1 MSDVLEIESLDLEGR
16 GIAHLNGKVVFVEGA
31 LPGETVLA
39 RHIVS
44 RKTFDKSRIERIIKP
59 SSQRVAPPCPNF
71 GICGGCAIQH
81 LEPAA
86 QVAIKQRVLEDALV
100 HIGKVKAQQ
109 MLAPLHGPYWGYRS
123 RARLSVRLVTKKGG
137 ALVGFR
143 ERGKPY
149 VVDMHECLILPKHV
163 STLLTPL
170 RQLVTSL
177 SIPARIPQIEVAVAD
192 QTTALALRHLD
203 PLTVDDIAKLRDFAA
218 LHNVSWWLQLKGPES
233 LHPLNPEDTEK
244 LYYDLPE
251 FGLRMRYGPSD
262 FTQVNQPI
270 NQRLIIKALDLL
282 DIQATDRVADLF
294 CGLGNFTLPLATR
307 ATAVVGI
314 EGSQALTDRA
324 LQAAAEHGL
333 DTRTQFAT
341 VNLFEV
347 DADWL
352 RGQGYFDRM
361 LIDPPREGAQALA
374 LALSELGPQERPK
387 RIVYVS
393 CNPATL
399 ARDAG
404 ILVNQGGYHLASAGV
419 INMFPHTA
427 HVESIAVFE
436 SDINA

>member
-16 GIAHLNGKVVFVEGA
+16 GIAHLNGKVVFVDGA

-39 RHIVS
+39 KHIVS
-44 RKTFDKSRIERIIKP
+44 RKSFDKSRIERIIKP
-59 SSQRVAPPCPNF
+59 SSQRVNPPCPSF

-81 LEPAA
+81 LEPTA

-123 RARLSVRLVTKKGG
+123 RARLSVRLVNKKGG

-149 VVDMHECLILPKHV
+149 VVDMHECSVLPKHV
-163 STLLTPL
+163 SNLLTPL
-170 RQLVTSL
+170 RHLITSL

-192 QTTALALRHLD
+192 HTTALALRHLD
-203 PLTVDDIAKLRDFAA
+203 PLTADDITKLRDFSAA
-218 LHNVSWWLQLKGPES
+218 HNVSWWLQLKGPES
-233 LHPLNPEDTEK
+233 LHPLDPNDAQK
-244 LYYDLPE
+244 LFYDLPE
-251 FGLRMRYGPSD
+251 FGLKMRYGPSD

-270 NQRLIIKALDLL
+270 NQRLIIQALDLL
-282 DIQATDRVADLF
+282 NIQATDRVADLF

-307 ATAVVGI
+307 AAAVVGI

-347 DADWL
+347 DANWL
-352 RGQGYFDRM
+352 RAQGYFDRM
-361 LIDPPREGAQALA
+361 LIDPPREGAQALS
-374 LALSELGPQERPK
+374 LALSELTFQERPK

-404 ILVNQGGYHLASAGV
+404 ILVHQGGYRLASAGA

-436 SDINA
+436 SNDTA